1 MRDRRESLDFF
12 DLYDE
17 LSRTQKNLFDD
28 SFLRG
33 QKGTTTVLGTFG
45 TFEGQRAIETA

>member
-12 DLYDE
+12 DLYDD

-28 SFLRG
+28 SHLSG
-33 QKGTTTVLGTFG
+33 QNQTTTVLGTFG
-45 TFEGQRAIETA
+45 TFEGLRAIETA

>member
-28 SFLRG
+28 SHLRG
-33 QKGTTTVLGTFG
+33 QKATTTVLGIFG